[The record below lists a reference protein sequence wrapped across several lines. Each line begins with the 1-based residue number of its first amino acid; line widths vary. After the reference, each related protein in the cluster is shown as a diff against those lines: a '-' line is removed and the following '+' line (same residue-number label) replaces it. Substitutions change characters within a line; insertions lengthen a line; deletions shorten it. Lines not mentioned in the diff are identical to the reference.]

1 MEHKLQA
8 ELPSVSHNGRN
19 EHRPH
24 RVVITGIGLVSP
36 MGNDVQSSWQ
46 MLLSAKSGC
55 APITL
60 YDRSQTDVQIACE
73 VKDFDPAAHFGPRDA
88 RRLDRCAQFAL
99 VATKEALQ
107 DAGLTLDED
116 NTYDVGVV
124 LGSGIGGISTLTAEH
139 AVMLQKGPKRVS
151 PFAVPMMLPDTATGQ
166 VAMHFGIRGPNYC
179 VVSACASG
187 TNAIGEAFELLRAG
201 RAQAVVAGGTEA
213 PINAFSI
220 AAFSN
225 MGALSTCNDDPE
237 GASRPFDATRNGFV
251 CGEGAGILILETL
264 EHAQR
269 RGARI
274 HAEVLGY
281 GVTADAHHIT
291 APDVKGPAMAMRAAI
306 AQAGI
311 SPAMIDY
318 LNAHGTST
326 QLNDSNET
334 RAIKMA
340 FGEAAYDL
348 HISSTKSMTGH
359 LLGAAGALEAIICV
373 LSIRDGVI
381 LPTINY
387 HNPDPECDLN
397 YTPNSV
403 VRKPVR
409 IAMSN
414 SFGFGGHNGCLVI
427 GQFTE

>member
-1 MEHKLQA
+1 
-8 ELPSVSHNGRN
+8 
-19 EHRPH
+19 
-24 RVVITGIGLVSP
+24 
-36 MGNDVQSSWQ
+36 
-46 MLLSAKSGC
+46 
-55 APITL
+55 
-60 YDRSQTDVQIACE
+60 
-73 VKDFDPAAHFGPRDA
+73 
-88 RRLDRCAQFAL
+88 
-99 VATKEALQ
+99 
-107 DAGLTLDED
+107 
-116 NTYDVGVV
+116 
-124 LGSGIGGISTLTAEH
+124 
-139 AVMLQKGPKRVS
+139 
-151 PFAVPMMLPDTATGQ
+151 
-166 VAMHFGIRGPNYC
+166 
-179 VVSACASG
+179 
-187 TNAIGEAFELLRAG
+187 
-201 RAQAVVAGGTEA
+201 
-213 PINAFSI
+213 
-220 AAFSN
+220 
-225 MGALSTCNDDPE
+225 MGALSTYNDDPE

-251 CGEGAGILILETL
+251 CGEGAGILVLETL
-264 EHAQR
+264 EHAQQ

-311 SPAMIDY
+311 SPSRIDY

-334 RAIKMA
+334 RAIKTA

-359 LLGAAGALEAIICV
+359 LLGAAGALEAIICT

-397 YTPNSV
+397 YTPNSA

-409 IAMSN
+409 VAMSN